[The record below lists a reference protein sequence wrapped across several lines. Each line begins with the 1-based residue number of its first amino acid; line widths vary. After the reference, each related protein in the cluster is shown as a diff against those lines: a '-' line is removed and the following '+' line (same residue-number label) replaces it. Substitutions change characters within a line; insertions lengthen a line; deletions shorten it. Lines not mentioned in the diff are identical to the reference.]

1 MNLRE
6 NSQAGA
12 RDMAQN
18 LNKKTQILNHKTL
31 ALLAG
36 MFKMTKNNSTVSM
49 TAPPGSAQF
58 LLRMEAISK
67 AFSGVP
73 ALQKV
78 RLEVKRGEVHAVM
91 GENGAGKSTLMKILS
106 GIVQKDSGNIFLGEE
121 RAEIRSPKEALDFG
135 ISMIHQELNPVRA
148 MTVSENIFLGK
159 EPCYRFTGVI
169 NRRKQR
175 ELTLELFREVDI
187 SIHPDKKMAE
197 LSVAEMQ
204 LVEIVKAVSY
214 QSRVII
220 MDEPTSAITG
230 REVAKLF
237 EIIRG
242 LKAKGIAIIYI
253 SHKMDEIFRISDTIT
268 VLRDGQYI
276 ETRPA
281 KDLDH
286 DTLVKLM
293 VGRKISEM
301 FPKRD
306 AAVKQEVIFEVDG
319 LTKRGLFENIS
330 FKVKKGEVFGISG
343 LMGAGRSE
351 VMETIFGLRRAD
363 AGVIKVH
370 GREVGIKSPA
380 NGIRHRIAFITED
393 RQMKGLNLKASVRDN
408 ISLVHLKSFSRFG
421 QILQFKKENAAAD
434 TEIKKLRI
442 KTRHRS
448 QIVRTLSGGNQQK
461 VVLAKWLLAGPEI
474 IILDEPTRGIDIG
487 AKAEIYKIIAQLTE
501 QGATVIMI
509 SSELEEIL
517 GLCDRV
523 MVLYHGKITAE
534 FERTRF
540 NQEDI
545 IKAAMGNLN

>member
-1 MNLRE
+1 
-6 NSQAGA
+6 
-12 RDMAQN
+12 
-18 LNKKTQILNHKTL
+18 
-31 ALLAG
+31 
-36 MFKMTKNNSTVSM
+36 
-49 TAPPGSAQF
+49 
-58 LLRMEAISK
+58 MEGISK
-67 AFSGVP
+67 AFSSVP
-73 ALQKV
+73 ALNNV
-78 RLEVKRGEVHAVM
+78 RLEVTCGEVHAVM

-106 GIVQKDSGNIFLGEE
+106 GIVQRDSGNIFLGSE
-121 RAEIRSPKEALDFG
+121 RVEIKSPKGALDLG

-148 MTVSENIFLGK
+148 MTVAENIFLGK
-159 EPCYRFTGVI
+159 EPCYPFMGVV

-175 ELTLELFREVDI
+175 ELTLQLFREMDLTI
-187 SIHPDKKMAE
+187 NPDKKMAE

-230 REVAKLF
+230 REVNKLF

-276 ETRPA
+276 ETKPA

-293 VGRKISEM
+293 VGRKISEL
-301 FPKRD
+301 FPKREIITHE
-306 AAVKQEVIFEVDG
+306 EVIFEVNG
-319 LTKRGLFENIS
+319 LAKRGLFENIS
-330 FKVKKGEVFGISG
+330 FKVKKGEVFGVAG

-363 AGVIKVH
+363 AGTVKVH
-370 GREVGIKSPA
+370 GREVRIHSPA
-380 NGIRHRIAFITED
+380 DGIRHRIAFITED
-393 RQMKGLNLKASVRDN
+393 RKMKGLNLEASVRDN
-408 ISLVHLKSFSRFG
+408 ISLVNLKNFSRFG
-421 QILQFKKENAAAD
+421 QLLQFKKENEVAD
-434 TEIKKLRI
+434 AEIQKLRI
-442 KTRHRS
+442 KTRGRN

-461 VVLAKWLLAGPEI
+461 VVLAKWLLTEPEI

-487 AKAEIYKIIAQLTE
+487 AKAEIYKIIAQLTAG
-501 QGATVIMI
+501 GATVIMI

-523 MVLYHGKITAE
+523 IVLYHGKISAE
-534 FERTRF
+534 FARAEF
-540 NQEDI
+540 NQENI
-545 IKAAMGNLN
+545 IKAAMGSWSAN

>member
-1 MNLRE
+1 
-6 NSQAGA
+6 
-12 RDMAQN
+12 MAQASP
-18 LNKKTQILNHKTL
+18 TD
-31 ALLAG
+31 
-36 MFKMTKNNSTVSM
+36 
-49 TAPPGSAQF
+49 F
-58 LLRMEAISK
+58 LLRMEGISK

-73 ALQKV
+73 ALGNV
-78 RLEVKRGEVHAVM
+78 RLGVKGGEVHALM

-106 GIVQKDSGNIFLGEE
+106 GIVSKDHGEIFLAGE
-121 RAEIRSPKEALDFG
+121 RVEIKSPKGALDLG

-148 MTVSENIFLGK
+148 MTVAENIFLGK
-159 EPCYRFTGVI
+159 EPCYSFTGVV
-169 NRRKQR
+169 NRKKQR
-175 ELTLELFREVDI
+175 EMTLELFQEMDI
-187 SIHPDKKMAE
+187 TLDPDKKMSA

-214 QSRVII
+214 RSRVII

-230 REVAKLF
+230 REVNKLF

-242 LKAKGIAIIYI
+242 LKSKGIAIIYI

-281 KDLDH
+281 TQLDH

-301 FPKRD
+301 FPKRTT
-306 AAVKQEVIFEVDG
+306 AIKEELVFEVDG
-319 LTKRGLFENIS
+319 LAKRGLFENIS
-330 FKVKKGEVFGISG
+330 FKVRKGEVFGIAG

-351 VMETIFGLRRAD
+351 VMETVFGLRRAD
-363 AGVIKVH
+363 AGAVKVH
-370 GREVGIKSPA
+370 GREVQIQSPA
-380 NGIRHRIAFITED
+380 DGIRHGIAFITED

-408 ISLVHLKSFSRFG
+408 ITLVDLKNFSLLG
-421 QILQFKKENAAAD
+421 QLLQSKKENSAAD
-434 TEIKKLRI
+434 AHIEKLRI
-442 KTRHRS
+442 KTRHRN

-461 VVLAKWLLAGPEI
+461 VVLAKWLLTEPQI

-523 MVLYHGKITAE
+523 IVLCHGKITAE
-534 FERTRF
+534 FPRAEF
-540 NQEDI
+540 NQENI
-545 IKAAMGNLN
+545 IKAAMGNWNAN